1 MNYVYVLVS
10 KKDKETYVGS
20 TTDLRRRLAEHND
33 GRCAA
38 TSPRR
43 PFILAYYEAYLDE
56 YDARAR
62 EQALKRRGQARYQ
75 LMKRIEESLRQAQ
88 T

>member
-10 KKDKETYVGS
+10 KKDGESYIGS

-33 GRCAA
+33 GKSKA
-38 TSPRR
+38 TAPRR

-56 YDARAR
+56 DEARTR
-62 EQALKRRGQARYQ
+62 DQVLKRRGQARYQ
-75 LMKRIEESLRQAQ
+75 LLRRISESLRQAQ
-88 T
+88 N